1 MSRTRRLLL
10 VPVTMLVVALL
21 TFCLLELVPGDPAAT
36 RLGATSSE
44 AARAA
49 LRAALG
55 LQGGALARLLRYLSH
70 LARFDLGRS
79 LVDGR
84 AVRDKIFERLPITF
98 ALALVS
104 SALAWT
110 IALPLALRRAGR
122 GAAGRFEFVDL
133 LFGLIYAVPVPA
145 LAIALLALGA
155 PYGASTSTVAVAALC
170 LSPLLVP
177 RVYSQALRALDE
189 ALRSDEAR
197 TLRSVGASPRR
208 VARAALRSAALRLV
222 TLASLQ
228 LPALLSGAVLVE
240 AIFGLPGLGL
250 LAFDALAGRD
260 QPVLLGLVIVGAA
273 LSIGTAA
280 LVDLAAPL
288 LDPRLRPERT

>member
-10 VPVTMLVVALL
+10 VPVTLLAVALL
-21 TFCLLELVPGDPAAT
+21 SFLLLELVPGDPAAA
-36 RLGATSSE
+36 RLGVMSSE
-44 AARAA
+44 SARAA
-49 LRAALG
+49 LRSALG
-55 LQGGALARLLRYLSH
+55 LSGGLPQRLLQYLVH
-70 LARFDLGRS
+70 LASFDLGHS
-79 LVDGR
+79 FVDGR
-84 AVRDKIFERLPITF
+84 AVGDKILERLPITA

-104 SALAWT
+104 AVLAWV
-110 IALPLALRRAGR
+110 IALPLALRRAR
-122 GAAGRFEFVDL
+122 RARVGAGIVDL
-133 LFGLIYAVPVPA
+133 AIGLLYAAPVPA

-155 PYGASTSTVAVAALC
+155 PYGASFGALVAAALC

-177 RVYSQALRALDE
+177 RVYAQALRALDE
-189 ALRSDEAR
+189 ALQSDDAR
-197 TLRSVGASPRR
+197 TLRAVGAPVSR
-208 VARAALRSAALRLV
+208 VVRAALQSSALRLV

-250 LAFDALAGRD
+250 LAFDALAARD
-260 QPVLLGLVIVGAA
+260 QPVLLALVLVGATI
-273 LSIGTAA
+273 SIGAAA